1 MREQENINELIKLKP
16 DFIGFIFYD
25 KSTRNVR
32 EPINV
37 DGMVGISKAG
47 VFVNESFKNIE
58 EKVREYKLDMVQ
70 LHGSESYSFCSEIM
84 GIGVK
89 VIKAFSVDHGFDFD
103 LTNEY
108 ENQCDYF
115 LFDTRG
121 KSPGGNGLKFDWGIL
136 NNYKGN
142 TKYMLSG
149 GISSEDADD
158 LLQLS
163 KSDNRLLAIDINSKF
178 EIAPALKDISKIKVF
193 KKKMGL

>member
-37 DGMVGISKAG
+37 DGMVGISKVG

-70 LHGSESYSFCSEIM
+70 LHGSESYSFCANIQQ
-84 GIGVK
+84 IGVK
-89 VIKAFSVDHGFDFD
+89 VIKAFSVDNGFDFD

-193 KKKMGL
+193 KKELGS